1 MSVATEYLPET
12 TSAWTLKGKKM
23 ANSTEEMPAAP
34 AKKSEDNAALHE
46 LSFPWLATV
55 MSHYSQVTEQSRAG
69 PVERWS
75 FIIGLL
81 GAGFGMLFGTV
92 LDGKAALVC
101 AATGLTVELVG
112 FAIAAILQIKR
123 ELPGFRHPYATHAEQ
138 MEQEF
143 HQYQGIVTALRAF
156 PLEQRH
162 QRETFMRDRRTNMH
176 ERLGLFTGGM
186 ERLGIMPVLLAL
198 YLQFKDWRWG
208 DWSVLGKITV
218 VQSVLAFLLLFAY
231 ALSWHLIRLRV
242 RVQTYEQLLGEANR
256 QDNAASR

>member
-1 MSVATEYLPET
+1 
-12 TSAWTLKGKKM
+12 M
-23 ANSTEEMPAAP
+23 ANSMEEMPAAS
-34 AKKSEDNAALHE
+34 AKDPEDSTALQE
-46 LSFPWLATV
+46 LSFPSLSAV
-55 MSHYSQVTEQSRAG
+55 MSRYLQATDQSRAG

-92 LDGKAALVC
+92 LDGKAALTC
-101 AATGLTVELVG
+101 AATGLVVELVG

-123 ELPGFRHPYATHAEQ
+123 ELPGFRHPYAAHAEQ

-143 HQYQGIVTALRAF
+143 HQYQGIVAALREF
-156 PLEQRH
+156 PLEKRL

-186 ERLGIMPVLLAL
+186 EKLGIMPVLLAL
-198 YLQFKDWRWG
+198 YLQLKDWRWG
-208 DWSVLGKITV
+208 DWSVLGKITL

-242 RVQTYEQLLGEANR
+242 RVQTYEQLLSEANR
-256 QDNAASR
+256 QDGAVGR

>member
-1 MSVATEYLPET
+1 
-12 TSAWTLKGKKM
+12 M
-23 ANSTEEMPAAP
+23 ANAMEEMTAAP
-34 AKKSEDNAALHE
+34 AKNFEGGAAAASE
-46 LSFPWLATV
+46 LSFPWLAAV
-55 MSHYSQVTEQSRAG
+55 MSQYSQVTEQNRAG

-75 FIIGLL
+75 FIVGLL

-101 AATGLTVELVG
+101 AAAGLTIELIG
-112 FAIAAILQIKR
+112 FAVAAILQIKR
-123 ELPGFRHPYATHAEQ
+123 ELPGVRHPHAKPAEQ

-143 HQYQGIVTALRAF
+143 FQYQDIVTALRAF
-156 PLEQRH
+156 PLEQRR

-186 ERLGIMPVLLAL
+186 EKLGIMPVLLAL
-198 YLQFKDWRWG
+198 YLQFKDWRLG
-208 DWSVLGKITV
+208 DWSVLSKITV

-256 QDNAASR
+256 QDTAASG